1 MSQRIYISG
10 LGIISAIG
18 NNVPETFLSLSQSKT
33 GIGKI
38 NYLSTRHKDEF
49 LAGEVKL
56 SNDQLAD
63 LIQDSNPQLN
73 RNSYLA
79 MKAAKEA
86 VIHSGIDMKDGLR
99 TGVISSTTVAGMGKT
114 ELYYKE
120 MCDKG
125 THLDV
130 LDTHD
135 CGDSTERIADYLGQ
149 VDYITTISTACS
161 SAANAIMLGCR
172 MIKQGLLDRAI
183 VGGVDA
189 LSKFT
194 FNGFNTL
201 MILDREWCRPF
212 DDTRKGLNLGEA
224 AAFLVI
230 EGEKAIEKRNGVKL
244 AEIVG
249 YANANDAYHQTA
261 SSPEGLGA
269 TLAIQQAL
277 EMAGLKPGDIDYI
290 NMHGTGTPN
299 NDLSEGTAT
308 MNVFGSQVPKF
319 SSTKAFTGHT
329 LAAAASVEAVFSVL
343 SLQQQMIFPNLNFST
358 PMKEF
363 NLIPETKLIQTPI
376 DIILS
381 NSFGFG
387 GNCSSLILKKISFE

>member
-1 MSQRIYISG
+1 M
-10 LGIISAIG
+10 ISAIG
-18 NNVPETFLSLSQSKT
+18 NNVPESFLSLSQSKT

-38 NYLSTRHKDEF
+38 NHLTTRYKDEF
-49 LAGEVKL
+49 LAGEIKL
-56 SNDQLAD
+56 SNSDLAD
-63 LIQDSNPQLN
+63 LVKDNNPALN
-73 RNSYLA
+73 RNSYIA
-79 MKAAKEA
+79 MLAAKEA
-86 VIHSGIDMKDGLR
+86 VINSGIDTNDGLR

-120 MCDKG
+120 LFEKDD
-125 THLDV
+125 HLDV

-135 CGDSTERIADYLGQ
+135 CGDSTERIADYLGN
-149 VDYITTISTACS
+149 VDYVTTISTACS

-172 MIKQGLLDRAI
+172 MIKHGQLDRVV

-201 MILDREWCRPF
+201 MILDREWCKPF
-212 DDTRKGLNLGEA
+212 DENRKGLNLGEG
-224 AAFLVI
+224 AAFVVI
-230 EGEKAIEKRNGVKL
+230 EGENALNLRKGKAL
-244 AEIVG
+244 AEVIG

-261 SSPEGLGA
+261 SSPEGYGA

-277 EMAGLKPGDIDYI
+277 AMSGLNPADIDYI

-299 NDLSEGTAT
+299 NDLSESMAT
-308 MNVFGSQVPKF
+308 KAVFGNDVPKF

-329 LAAAASVEAVFSVL
+329 LAAAASIEAVISVL
-343 SLQQQMIFPNLNFST
+343 SLQNSMIFPNLNFTT
-358 PMKEF
+358 PIADM
-363 NLIPETKLIQTPI
+363 NLIPETKLLNTPLN
-376 DIILS
+376 IILS

-387 GNCSSLILKKISFE
+387 GNCSSLLFKKA

>member
-1 MSQRIYISG
+1 M
-10 LGIISAIG
+10 ISALG
-18 NNVPETFLSLSQSKT
+18 NSVPQCLLSLLNSKT

-38 NYLSTRHKDEF
+38 NHLTTRYKDEF
-49 LAGEVKL
+49 LAGEINL
-56 SNDQLAD
+56 SNAELID
-63 LIQDSNPQLN
+63 LVKDSNPELN

-79 MKAAKEA
+79 MLAAKEA
-86 VIHSGIDMKDGLR
+86 VLHSGIDTKDGLR
-99 TGVISSTTVAGMGKT
+99 TGVISSTTVAGMSKT

-120 MCDKG
+120 LFEK
-125 THLDV
+125 TEHLGV

-135 CGDSTERIADYLGQ
+135 CGDSTERIADYIGN
-149 VDYITTISTACS
+149 VDYVTTISTACS

-172 MIKQGLLDRAI
+172 MIKHGQLDRVV

-201 MILDREWCRPF
+201 MILDKEWCKPF
-212 DDTRKGLNLGEA
+212 DEHRKGLNLGEG

-230 EGEKAIEKRNGVKL
+230 EGEETLNKRQGKPL

-249 YANANDAYHQTA
+249 YANTNDAYHQTA
-261 SSPEGLGA
+261 SSPEGYGA

-277 EMAGLKPGDIDYI
+277 AMSGLATSQIDYI

-299 NDLSEGTAT
+299 NDLSESMAT
-308 MNVFGSQVPKF
+308 IAVFGNNIPKL

-329 LAAAASVEAVFSVL
+329 LAAAASIEAVISVL
-343 SLQQQMIFPNLNFST
+343 SLQHQTIFPNLNFT
-358 PMKEF
+358 
-363 NLIPETKLIQTPI
+363 TPI
-376 DIILS
+376 ANLNIIPVTKVLKTPINTVLS

-387 GNCSSLILKKISFE
+387 GNCSSLIFKKA

>member
-1 MSQRIYISG
+1 M
-10 LGIISAIG
+10 ISAIG
-18 NNVPETFLSLSQSKT
+18 NNVPKSFLSLSQSKT

-38 NYLSTRHKDEF
+38 NHLTTRYKDEF
-49 LAGEVKL
+49 LAGEIKL
-56 SNDQLAD
+56 SNTDLAD
-63 LIQDSNPQLN
+63 LVKDNNPALN
-73 RNSYLA
+73 RNSYIA
-79 MKAAKEA
+79 MLAAKEA
-86 VIHSGIDMKDGLR
+86 VINSGIDTNDGLR

-120 MCDKG
+120 MFEKDD
-125 THLDV
+125 HLNV

-135 CGDSTERIADYLGQ
+135 CGDSTERIADYLGN
-149 VDYITTISTACS
+149 VDYVTTISTACS

-172 MIKQGLLDRAI
+172 MIKHGQLDRVV

-201 MILDREWCRPF
+201 MILDREWCKPF
-212 DDTRKGLNLGEA
+212 DENRKGLNLGEG
-224 AAFLVI
+224 AAFVVI
-230 EGEKAIEKRNGVKL
+230 EGENALNLRKGKAL
-244 AEIVG
+244 AEVVG

-261 SSPEGLGA
+261 SSPEGYGA

-277 EMAGLKPGDIDYI
+277 AMSGLTPSQIDYI

-299 NDLSEGTAT
+299 NDLSESFAT
-308 MNVFGSQVPKF
+308 KAIFGNQVPKF

-329 LAAAASVEAVFSVL
+329 LAAAASIETVISVL
-343 SLQQQMIFPNLNFST
+343 SLQNSMIFPNLNFT
-358 PMKEF
+358 TAIAETG
-363 NLIPETKLIQTPI
+363 LVPETTLVNTPLNT
-376 DIILS
+376 ILS

-387 GNCSSLILKKISFE
+387 GNCSSLIFKKA

>member
-1 MSQRIYISG
+1 M
-10 LGIISAIG
+10 ISAIG
-18 NNVPETFLSLSQSKT
+18 NNVPESFLSLSQSKT

-38 NYLSTRHKDEF
+38 NHLTTRYKDEF
-49 LAGEVKL
+49 LAGEIKL
-56 SNDQLAD
+56 SNAELAD
-63 LIQDSNPQLN
+63 LVKDNNPALN
-73 RNSYLA
+73 RNSYIA
-79 MKAAKEA
+79 MLAAKEA
-86 VIHSGIDMKDGLR
+86 VINSGIDTTDGLR

-120 MCDKG
+120 MFEKDD
-125 THLDV
+125 HLNV

-135 CGDSTERIADYLGQ
+135 CGDSTERIADYLGN
-149 VDYITTISTACS
+149 VDYVTTISTACS

-172 MIKQGLLDRAI
+172 MIKHGQLDRVV

-201 MILDREWCRPF
+201 MILDREWCKPF
-212 DDTRKGLNLGEA
+212 DENRKGLNLGEG
-224 AAFLVI
+224 AAFVVI
-230 EGEKAIEKRNGVKL
+230 EGENALNLRKGKAL
-244 AEIVG
+244 AEVVG

-261 SSPEGLGA
+261 SSPEGYGA

-277 EMAGLKPGDIDYI
+277 AMSGLTPSQIDYI

-299 NDLSEGTAT
+299 NDLSESFAT
-308 MNVFGSQVPKF
+308 KAVFGNQVPKF

-329 LAAAASVEAVFSVL
+329 LAAAASIEAVISVL
-343 SLQQQMIFPNLNFST
+343 SLQNSMIFPNLNFTT
-358 PMKEF
+358 PIVETG
-363 NLIPETKLIQTPI
+363 LIPETTLVNTPI
-376 DIILS
+376 NTILS

-387 GNCSSLILKKISFE
+387 GNCSSLIFKKA

>member
-1 MSQRIYISG
+1 MSQRVYITG
-10 LGIISAIG
+10 LGVISAIG
-18 NNVPETFLSLSQSKT
+18 NNVPESFLSLSQSKT

-38 NYLSTRHKDEF
+38 NHLTTRYKDEF
-49 LAGEVKL
+49 LAGEIKL
-56 SNDQLAD
+56 SNADLAD
-63 LIQDSNPQLN
+63 LVKDNNPALN
-73 RNSYLA
+73 RNSYIA
-79 MKAAKEA
+79 MLAAKEA
-86 VIHSGIDMKDGLR
+86 VINSGIDTNDGMR

-120 MCDKG
+120 LFEKDD
-125 THLDV
+125 HLDV

-135 CGDSTERIADYLGQ
+135 CGDSTERIADYLGN
-149 VDYITTISTACS
+149 VDYVTTISTACS

-172 MIKQGLLDRAI
+172 MIKHGQLDRVV

-201 MILDREWCRPF
+201 MILDREWCKPF
-212 DDTRKGLNLGEA
+212 DENRKGLNLGEA

-230 EGEKAIEKRNGVKL
+230 EGENALNLRKGKAL

-249 YANANDAYHQTA
+249 YANTNDAYHQTA
-261 SSPEGLGA
+261 SSPEGYGA

-277 EMAGLKPGDIDYI
+277 KMSGLTPSQIDYI

-299 NDLSEGTAT
+299 NDLSESFAT
-308 MNVFGSQVPKF
+308 KAVFGNQVPKF

-329 LAAAASVEAVFSVL
+329 LAAAASIEAVISVL
-343 SLQQQMIFPNLNFST
+343 SLQNSMIFPNLNFTT
-358 PMKEF
+358 PIIETG
-363 NLIPETKLIQTPI
+363 LIPETTLVNTPLNT
-376 DIILS
+376 ILS

-387 GNCSSLILKKISFE
+387 GNCSSLIFKKA

>member
-1 MSQRIYISG
+1 M
-10 LGIISAIG
+10 ISAIG
-18 NNVPETFLSLSQSKT
+18 NNVPEALLSLSSSKT

-38 NYLSTRHKDEF
+38 NYLATRYKDEF

-56 SNDQLAD
+56 SNSD
-63 LIQDSNPQLN
+63 LVDLVKDTNPDLN

-79 MKAAKEA
+79 MLAAKEA
-86 VIHSGIDMKDGLR
+86 VINSGIDTKDGLR

-120 MCDKG
+120 LFEK
-125 THLDV
+125 TEHLGV

-135 CGDSTERIADYLGQ
+135 CGDSTERIADYIGD
-149 VDYITTISTACS
+149 VDYVTTISTACS
-161 SAANAIMLGCR
+161 SAANAIALGCR
-172 MIKQGLLDRAI
+172 MIKHGLLDRAI

-201 MILDREWCRPF
+201 MILDREWCKPF
-212 DDTRKGLNLGEA
+212 DENRKGLNLGEG

-230 EGEKAIEKRNGVKL
+230 EGGNAVNKRLVKPL
-244 AEIVG
+244 AEIIG

-261 SSPEGLGA
+261 SSPEGYGA
-269 TLAIQQAL
+269 TLAIKQAI
-277 EMAGLKPGDIDYI
+277 EMGGLHTSQIDYI

-299 NDLSEGTAT
+299 NDLSESMAT
-308 MNVFGSQVPKF
+308 VAVFGNDVPKF

-329 LAAAASVEAVFSVL
+329 LAAAASIEAVISVL
-343 SLQQQMIFPNLNFST
+343 SMQNNSIFPNLNFTT
-358 PMKEF
+358 PIASL
-363 NLIPETKLIQTPI
+363 NLIPQTELTKTPVNVV
-376 DIILS
+376 LS

-387 GNCSSLILKKISFE
+387 GNCSSLLFKKI

>member
-1 MSQRIYISG
+1 MSQRVYITG
-10 LGIISAIG
+10 LGMISAVG
-18 NNVPETFLSLSQSKT
+18 NNVPESFLSLSQSKT

-38 NYLSTRHKDEF
+38 NHLTTRYKDEF
-49 LAGEVKL
+49 LAGEIKL
-56 SNDQLAD
+56 SNAELAD
-63 LIQDSNPQLN
+63 LVKDNNPALN
-73 RNSYLA
+73 RNSYIA
-79 MKAAKEA
+79 MLAAKEA
-86 VIHSGIDMKDGLR
+86 VINSGIDTTDGLR

-120 MCDKG
+120 MFEKDD
-125 THLDV
+125 HLNV

-135 CGDSTERIADYLGQ
+135 CGDSTERIADYLGN
-149 VDYITTISTACS
+149 VDYVTTISTACS

-172 MIKQGLLDRAI
+172 MIKHGQLDRVV

-201 MILDREWCRPF
+201 MILDREWCKPF
-212 DDTRKGLNLGEA
+212 DENRKGLNLGEG
-224 AAFLVI
+224 AAFVVI
-230 EGEKAIEKRNGVKL
+230 EGENALNLRKGKAL
-244 AEIVG
+244 AEVVG

-261 SSPEGLGA
+261 SSPEGYGA

-277 EMAGLKPGDIDYI
+277 AMSGLTPSQIDYI

-299 NDLSEGTAT
+299 NDLSESFAT
-308 MNVFGSQVPKF
+308 KAVFGNQVPKF

-329 LAAAASVEAVFSVL
+329 LAAAASIEAVISVL
-343 SLQQQMIFPNLNFST
+343 SLQNSMIFPNLNFT
-358 PMKEF
+358 TAIAETG
-363 NLIPETKLIQTPI
+363 LIPETTLVNTPI
-376 DIILS
+376 NTILS

-387 GNCSSLILKKISFE
+387 GNCSSLIFKKA

>member
-1 MSQRIYISG
+1 MSQRVYITG
-10 LGIISAIG
+10 LGMISAIG
-18 NNVPETFLSLSQSKT
+18 NNVPESFLSLSQSKT

-38 NYLSTRHKDEF
+38 NHLTTRYKDEF
-49 LAGEVKL
+49 LAGEIKL
-56 SNDQLAD
+56 SNEALAD
-63 LIQDSNPQLN
+63 LVKDNNPALN
-73 RNSYLA
+73 RNSYIA
-79 MKAAKEA
+79 MLAAKEA
-86 VIHSGIDMKDGLR
+86 VINSGIDTNDGLR

-120 MCDKG
+120 MFEKDD
-125 THLDV
+125 HLNV

-135 CGDSTERIADYLGQ
+135 CGDSTERIADYLGN
-149 VDYITTISTACS
+149 VDYVTTISTACS

-172 MIKQGLLDRAI
+172 MIKHGQLDRVV

-201 MILDREWCRPF
+201 MILDREWCKPF
-212 DDTRKGLNLGEA
+212 DENRKGLNLGEG
-224 AAFLVI
+224 AAFVVI
-230 EGEKAIEKRNGVKL
+230 EGENALNLRKGKAL
-244 AEIVG
+244 AEVVG

-261 SSPEGLGA
+261 SSPEGYGA

-277 EMAGLKPGDIDYI
+277 TMSGLTPSQIDYI

-299 NDLSEGTAT
+299 NDLSESFAT
-308 MNVFGSQVPKF
+308 KAVFGNQVPKF

-329 LAAAASVEAVFSVL
+329 LAAAASIEAVISVL
-343 SLQQQMIFPNLNFST
+343 SLQNSMIFPNLNFT
-358 PMKEF
+358 TAIVETG
-363 NLIPETKLIQTPI
+363 LVPETTLVNTPLNT
-376 DIILS
+376 ILS

-387 GNCSSLILKKISFE
+387 GNCSSLIFKKA

>member
-1 MSQRIYISG
+1 MSQRVYITG
-10 LGIISAIG
+10 LGMISAIG
-18 NNVPETFLSLSQSKT
+18 NNVSESFLSLSQSKT

-38 NYLSTRHKDEF
+38 NHLTTRYKDEF
-49 LAGEVKL
+49 LAGEIKL
-56 SNDQLAD
+56 SNAD
-63 LIQDSNPQLN
+63 LVDLVKDNNPALN
-73 RNSYLA
+73 RNSYIA
-79 MKAAKEA
+79 MLAAKEA
-86 VIHSGIDMKDGLR
+86 VINSGIDTNDGLR

-120 MCDKG
+120 LFEKDD
-125 THLDV
+125 HLDV

-135 CGDSTERIADYLGQ
+135 CGDSTERIADYLGN
-149 VDYITTISTACS
+149 VDYVTTISTACS

-172 MIKQGLLDRAI
+172 MIKHGQLDRAV

-201 MILDREWCRPF
+201 MILDREWCKPF
-212 DDTRKGLNLGEA
+212 DENRKGLNLGEA

-230 EGEKAIEKRNGVKL
+230 EGENALNLRKGKAL
-244 AEIVG
+244 AEVVG

-261 SSPEGLGA
+261 SSPEGYGA
-269 TLAIQQAL
+269 TLAITQAL
-277 EMAGLKPGDIDYI
+277 AMSGLAPSQIDYI

-299 NDLSEGTAT
+299 NDLSESMAT
-308 MNVFGSQVPKF
+308 KAVFGNQVPKF

-329 LAAAASVEAVFSVL
+329 LAAAASIEAVISVL
-343 SLQQQMIFPNLNFST
+343 SLQNSMIFPNLNFTT
-358 PMKEF
+358 PIADM
-363 NLIPETKLIQTPI
+363 NLIPETQLLNTPLNT
-376 DIILS
+376 ILS

-387 GNCSSLILKKISFE
+387 GNCSSLIFKKA

>member
-1 MSQRIYISG
+1 MSQRVYITG
-10 LGIISAIG
+10 LGMISAIG
-18 NNVPETFLSLSQSKT
+18 NNVPESFLSLSQSKT

-38 NYLSTRHKDEF
+38 NHLTTRYKDEF
-49 LAGEVKL
+49 LAGEIKL
-56 SNDQLAD
+56 SNSDLAD
-63 LIQDSNPQLN
+63 LVKDNNPALN
-73 RNSYLA
+73 RNSYIA
-79 MKAAKEA
+79 MLAAKEA
-86 VIHSGIDMKDGLR
+86 VINSGIDPKDGMR

-120 MCDKG
+120 MFEKDD
-125 THLDV
+125 HLNV

-135 CGDSTERIADYLGQ
+135 CGDSTERIADYLGN
-149 VDYITTISTACS
+149 VDYVTTISTACS

-172 MIKQGLLDRAI
+172 MIKHGQLDRVV

-201 MILDREWCRPF
+201 MILDREWCKPF
-212 DDTRKGLNLGEA
+212 DENRKGLNLGEG

-230 EGEKAIEKRNGVKL
+230 EGENALNLRKGKAL
-244 AEIVG
+244 AEVVG

-261 SSPEGLGA
+261 SSPEGYGA
-269 TLAIQQAL
+269 TLAIQQAFA
-277 EMAGLKPGDIDYI
+277 MSGLTPSQIDYI

-299 NDLSEGTAT
+299 NDLSESFAT
-308 MNVFGSQVPKF
+308 KAVFGNQVPKF

-329 LAAAASVEAVFSVL
+329 LAAAASIEAVISVL
-343 SLQQQMIFPNLNFST
+343 SLQNNMIFPNLNFTT
-358 PMKEF
+358 PIAETG
-363 NLIPETKLIQTPI
+363 LVPETTLVNTPLNT
-376 DIILS
+376 ILS

-387 GNCSSLILKKISFE
+387 GNCSSLIFKKA

>member
-1 MSQRIYISG
+1 MSQRVYITG

-18 NNVPETFLSLSQSKT
+18 NNVPESFLSLSQSKT

-38 NYLSTRHKDEF
+38 NHLTTRYKDEF
-49 LAGEVKL
+49 LAGEIKL
-56 SNDQLAD
+56 SNEDLAD
-63 LIQDSNPQLN
+63 LVQDNNPSLN
-73 RNSYLA
+73 RNSYIA
-79 MKAAKEA
+79 MLAAKEA
-86 VIHSGIDMKDGLR
+86 VISSGIDTNDGLR

-120 MCDKG
+120 LFEKDD
-125 THLDV
+125 HLDV

-135 CGDSTERIADYLGQ
+135 CGDSTERIADYIGN
-149 VDYITTISTACS
+149 VDYVTTISTACS

-172 MIKQGLLDRAI
+172 MIKHGQLDRVV

-201 MILDREWCRPF
+201 MILDREWCKPF
-212 DDTRKGLNLGEA
+212 DENRKGLNLGEG
-224 AAFLVI
+224 AAFVVI
-230 EGEKAIEKRNGVKL
+230 EGENALNLRKGKPL
-244 AEIVG
+244 AEVIG

-261 SSPEGLGA
+261 SSPEGYGA

-277 EMAGLKPGDIDYI
+277 TMGGLKPNQVNYI

-299 NDLSEGTAT
+299 NDLSESMAT
-308 MNVFGSQVPKF
+308 VAVFGKQVPKF

-329 LAAAASVEAVFSVL
+329 LAAAASIEAVISVL
-343 SLQQQMIFPNLNFST
+343 SLQNSMIFPNLNFTT
-358 PMKEF
+358 PIADM
-363 NLIPETKLIQTPI
+363 NLIPETKLVNTPLN
-376 DIILS
+376 IILS

-387 GNCSSLILKKISFE
+387 GNCSSLLFKKA